1 MTRLGKK
8 TAILASTAILFAIV
22 ASLAHAELT
31 QRGDLFVSFSGGI
44 APTTLP
50 RHAHAPIS
58 VRVAGTVKTLSGERP
73 PALRQ
78 IEIEINRDGRLDTH
92 GLPLC
97 HMRQIEASS
106 NAQALAACG
115 AALVGGGRYL
125 AKTAFPEQGAF
136 PTHGRIL
143 AFNAIV
149 EGHRAIL
156 AHVYGTEPIPTS
168 RIVVFHIHKAH
179 GAYGTLLT
187 GALPVS
193 VNHYGYV
200 RRISLSLHRNF
211 TYRGRQR
218 SYLSA
223 ACNAP
228 PGFPGAVF
236 PFARASMS
244 FADGRTLASTL
255 TRSCKVTG

>member
-1 MTRLGKK
+1 MSPALSRPSPANAPRPCARSRSRSTE
-8 TAILASTAILFAIV
+8 TAAST
-22 ASLAHAELT
+22 
-31 QRGDLFVSFSGGI
+31 
-44 APTTLP
+44 PTACLYATCA
-50 RHAHAPIS
+50 RS
-58 VRVAGTVKTLSGERP
+58 RP
-73 PALRQ
+73 PPTLRRWPPAGRRWSAAAATSPRPPSP
-78 IEIEINRDGRLDTH
+78 NRG
-92 GLPLC
+92 P
-97 HMRQIEASS
+97 S
-106 NAQALAACG
+106 
-115 AALVGGGRYL
+115 
-125 AKTAFPEQGAF
+125 P
-136 PTHGRIL
+136 PHGRIL

-156 AHVYGTEPIPTS
+156 AHVYGTDPVPTS
-168 RIVVFHIHKAH
+168 RIVVFHIRKAH

-193 VNHYGYV
+193 VNRYGYV
-200 RRISLSLHRNF
+200 KRISLSLHRNF

-223 ACNAP
+223 ACAAP